1 MKIFWLA
8 FSSINLLLL
17 IFLFSCGFSN
27 SEYET
32 KNIQGWKVK
41 INRKLWKEE
50 KQITK
55 DAIALLD
62 VKLKNVDRVVPRK
75 HHDFLKSVTI
85 WVEKDI
91 QGFSGMVYHPSA
103 KWLKNHGYNPDKAKA
118 VEITNIRNFISRT
131 KTQPWH
137 VLHELAHAYHDNVIG
152 KDFQPIINAYN
163 HAVNAGLYRKVP
175 KNHGKKAKDAY
186 ALKNKSEYFAELS
199 EAYFGENDFYPFNR
213 KQLKE
218 YDIQGYSAIE
228 KAWKIDNN

>member
-41 INRKLWKEE
+41 INRKLWKQE

-55 DAIALLD
+55 DAITLLD
-62 VKLKNVDRVVPRK
+62 VKLKNVERVVPTK

-137 VLHELAHAYHDNVIG
+137 VLHELAHAYHDSVIG
-152 KDFQPIINAYN
+152 KDFRPIIDAYN
-163 HAVNAGLYRKVP
+163 HAVNAGLYREVP
-175 KNHGKKAKDAY
+175 KNNGKKSKDAY

-218 YDIQGYSAIE
+218 YDIQGYIAIE
-228 KAWKIDNN
+228 KAWKIEK